1 MDPGEKIEY
10 LRKYITLL
18 DRGVCA
24 FNEKI
29 HQPIFDPAMGG
40 RFRYKEPKPV
50 TFLVL
55 KMARMVTALYATLT
69 LTKDGLFEDAG
80 AICRI
85 IIECRHDVDF
95 VMDGLIKDP
104 FPADKQEVVDNFF
117 NEEIQTTKEMLGTM
131 KKPPTIPRKKIYPAV
146 GRLLSPGNPDRPQRI
161 AKVLEETFSGY
172 VHASPTR
179 ILWRCTKGPEKSSA

>member
-1 MDPGEKIEY
+1 
-10 LRKYITLL
+10 
-18 DRGVCA
+18 
-24 FNEKI
+24 
-29 HQPIFDPAMGG
+29 MGG

-104 FPADKQEVVDNFF
+104 FPADKQEVGDNFF